1 MKRIAAITFLA
12 LAFAAPSM
20 FAQDHGEVGAF
31 AELFRL
37 QVANPVIN
45 FVGVGGRVSVNVHHD
60 VQLEA
65 EMAYDFKRN
74 FSSSFSNGFTTQ
86 LVSTGLRNIHGLFG
100 PKLQTGGG
108 AFRAF
113 VTVKGGFINFGT
125 STQTAPS
132 GFTSQV
138 GQITTGHT
146 DAALY
151 PGGGI
156 EAYLG
161 PIGLRL
167 DVGDEIYFE
176 NGANHNLRVTFGPH
190 IRF

>member
-12 LAFAAPSM
+12 LAFVAPSM

-74 FSSSFSNGFTTQ
+74 LTSSFTNGVTTQ
-86 LVSTGLRNIHGLFG
+86 LVSTGLRNIHG
-100 PKLQTGGG
+100 
-108 AFRAF
+108 
-113 VTVKGGFINFGT
+113 
-125 STQTAPS
+125 
-132 GFTSQV
+132 V
-138 GQITTGHT
+138 G
-146 DAALY
+146 
-151 PGGGI
+151 
-156 EAYLG
+156 
-161 PIGLRL
+161 
-167 DVGDEIYFE
+167 
-176 NGANHNLRVTFGPH
+176 
-190 IRF
+190 

>member
-1 MKRIAAITFLA
+1 MKRIAAITFLT

-45 FVGVGGRVSVNVHHD
+45 FVGLGGRVSFNVHHD

-74 FSSSFSNGFTTQ
+74 FTSNFSNGISSQ
-86 LVSTGLRNIHGLFG
+86 LVTTGLRNIHGLFG

-113 VTVKGGFINFGT
+113 VTVKGGFINFST
-125 STQTAPS
+125 SNQNAPS
-132 GFTSQV
+132 GFT
-138 GQITTGHT
+138 
-146 DAALY
+146 
-151 PGGGI
+151 
-156 EAYLG
+156 
-161 PIGLRL
+161 
-167 DVGDEIYFE
+167 
-176 NGANHNLRVTFGPH
+176 
-190 IRF
+190 

>member
-1 MKRIAAITFLA
+1 MKRIALLTLLA
-12 LAFAAPSM
+12 LAVTAPSL

-37 QVANPVIN
+37 QATNPVIN

-65 EMAYDFKRN
+65 EMGYDFKRN
-74 FSSSFSNGFTTQ
+74 FTSEFSNGINSQ
-86 LVSTGLRNIHGLFG
+86 LVTTHLRNIHGLFG

-113 VTVKGGFINFGT
+113 VTVKGGFINFGASNENVPNGFISQIGDIT
-125 STQTAPS
+125 S
-132 GFTSQV
+132 
-138 GQITTGHT
+138 GHT
-146 DAALY
+146 DAVLY
-151 PGGGI
+151 PGAGI

-167 DVGDEIYFE
+167 DAGDEIYFE